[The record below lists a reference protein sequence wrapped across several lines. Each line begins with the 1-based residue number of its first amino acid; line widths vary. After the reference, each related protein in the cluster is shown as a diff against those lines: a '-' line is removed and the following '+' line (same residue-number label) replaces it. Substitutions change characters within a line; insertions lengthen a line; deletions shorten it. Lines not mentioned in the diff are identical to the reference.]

1 MNVVNM
7 LRKISLLLLLAFVG
21 ITMSA
26 QSLKW
31 YNPQE
36 AGFHVLQGQAFEG
49 DVRKRFYDRLPIR
62 AKETVRKAVW
72 SISRQTAGES
82 ICFSTDSKNIKV
94 R

>member
-1 MNVVNM
+1 M
-7 LRKISLLLLLAFVG
+7 LLLAFVG

-49 DVRKRFYDRLPIR
+49 EVRKRFYDRHGNEEWLAAKYSFKDTVTYSYSDDLKPGIQSLDHR
-62 AKETVRKAVW
+62 A
-72 SISRQTAGES
+72 
-82 ICFSTDSKNIKV
+82 
-94 R
+94 